1 MLQGLTAAS
10 SNSTLQG
17 GANANQDFDVVII
30 GAGWSGLGAAK
41 TLLNEGVSNFLV
53 LEASDTIGGR
63 CKTVTVN
70 DGMTVEVGC
79 QWIHRTSTKNPLYN
93 IVKQSGIPTKE
104 AGWDNEAH
112 YSNVYGGTYPHQVSE
127 EVPDDEYDDFI
138 NDFLTKAKNSA
149 DYDQSLRKIADR
161 YIEEEELEGKKRL
174 RLEYFLDSEVS
185 QPNAASLEDLSFKWQ
200 V

>member
-41 TLLNEGVSNFLV
+41 TLLNNDVSNFLV

-63 CKTVTVN
+63 CKTVPVN
-70 DGMTVEVGC
+70 NGMTVEVGC
-79 QWIHRTSTKNPLYN
+79 QWIHGANTNNPVYN

-104 AGWDNEAH
+104 AGWDNEEH
-112 YSNVYGGTYPHQVSE
+112 YSNVYGGNYPHQVE
-127 EVPDDEYDDFI
+127 EVPRTEYNDFI
-138 NDFLTKAKNSA
+138 EDFLEKARDSA
-149 DYDQSLRKIADR
+149 DYDQSLRKIADK
-161 YIEEEELEGKKRL
+161 YIEEEELKGEKRL
-174 RLEYFLDSEVS
+174 RFEYFLNTETS
-185 QPNAASLEDLSFKWQ
+185 QQYAASLEDLSFKWQ